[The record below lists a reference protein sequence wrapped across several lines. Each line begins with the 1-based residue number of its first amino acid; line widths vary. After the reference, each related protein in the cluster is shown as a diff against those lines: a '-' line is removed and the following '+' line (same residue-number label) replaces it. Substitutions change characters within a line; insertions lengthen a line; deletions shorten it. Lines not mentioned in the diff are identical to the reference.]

1 MVVLYQYFTINTKNN
16 SEEIVINFQNNY
28 YIHSFFKLRGYSDFM
43 NKISKKDID
52 DFMEAVNESINMTP
66 SRYSKYFN
74 INHGVIKDK
83 DSGNFNILDNFEL
96 IFNDLY
102 DAIETLE
109 PVDINNPGY
118 IEYSYRND

>member
-52 DFMEAVNESINMTP
+52 DLNMIVPRSGDYDFKIHLNKKYVFVEDDDDDIHPSIHP
-66 SRYSKYFN
+66 SLDHHRYDE
-74 INHGVIKDK
+74 G
-83 DSGNFNILDNFEL
+83 
-96 IFNDLY
+96 
-102 DAIETLE
+102 
-109 PVDINNPGY
+109 
-118 IEYSYRND
+118 